1 MKNSLIS
8 LELIPRKMYSL
19 WKSCFEKIKKAEI
32 VHRVFHEVIIS
43 TIRKFI
49 NLVESFFNRQQRLLS
64 GEHTR

>member
-1 MKNSLIS
+1 
-8 LELIPRKMYSL
+8 MYSL